1 MRSPQLTHIP
11 GLPGWVLGVTNFHGE
26 IISVVHLAQF
36 LGINRTHTGGEVVVL
51 VAHTADQRIG
61 LVVDDVETIY
71 TTLADQV
78 ASPSFRIDPGIV
90 PYLRGAV
97 ERNGEFVRLLHGE
110 RLLLGQQMQ
119 QFS

>member
-1 MRSPQLTHIP
+1 
-11 GLPGWVLGVTNFHGE
+11 
-26 IISVVHLAQF
+26 
-36 LGINRTHTGGEVVVL
+36 VVVL
-51 VAHTADQRIG
+51 VAQTADQRIG

-71 TTLADQV
+71 TTLADQI

-110 RLLLGQQMQ
+110 RLLLGEQMQ